1 MVYRIDQ
8 GRILRVILFLLL
20 ILAAGNVLWAGGSAL
35 RVYLGNTHAESS
47 LQNLVAAIENLVIG
61 ASVLIGGVIAI
72 WIHPR
77 SAQFLIEVEGEMARV
92 IWPTGKDTTR
102 FTIILAIMVAVL
114 AGLIFVI
121 DNIFG
126 PLQRWFLQS

>member
-20 ILAAGNVLWAGGSAL
+20 ILISGYILWEGFSAL
-35 RVYLGNTHAESS
+35 NVFLKPSATDTLHS
-47 LQNLVAAIENLVIG
+47 LVRSITNLVIG
-61 ASVLIGGVIAI
+61 SFVLIGGMIAI

-77 SAQFLIEVEGEMARV
+77 SAQFLIEVEGEMTRV

>member
-20 ILAAGNVLWAGGSAL
+20 ILASGYVLWSGGSAL
-35 RVYLGNTHAESS
+35 KVYLANTHAEAATHH
-47 LQNLVAAIENLVIG
+47 LVTAIENLVIG
-61 ASVLIGGVIAI
+61 SLVLIGGLIAI
-72 WIHPR
+72 WVHPR
-77 SAQFLIEVEGEMARV
+77 SAQFLIEVEGEMTRV